1 MIGQSIQ
8 RPACI
13 SLPRALCLDSTLGS
27 KAREMAAN
35 ALVAYPATDKNASGV
50 VESGRWLAGWGT
62 NKLTLQPRRFAP
74 PSTNR
79 R

>member
-1 MIGQSIQ
+1 
-8 RPACI
+8 
-13 SLPRALCLDSTLGS
+13 
-27 KAREMAAN
+27 MAAN